1 MTLASKSGVGVDF
14 LAFLK
19 VENGYS
25 LGNPPSLL
33 SQSEPSYASS
43 LVYTE
48 FSVPRMLIFVFA
60 ARRKLVG
67 DYWLTLSSSSAVIV
81 PVPRFLS
88 PTPRLTGFIKLS
100 ISLTW
105 PDCLTSSRDWPSV
118 SLEPVV
124 DWFIPSYAISLF
136 CGVLLCLEMIWD
148 IVVCGYETAD
158 ISCFLCVKVKL
169 LRLALSILD

>member
-19 VENGYS
+19 VENVYS
-25 LGNPPSLL
+25 YWNPPSLL
-33 SQSEPSYASS
+33 SHSEPSYASS

-48 FSVPRMLIFVFA
+48 LFSVPRMLMFVFA
-60 ARRKLVG
+60 IRRKLVG
-67 DYWLTLSSSSAVIV
+67 DYWLMLSSSSTVKV
-81 PVPRFLS
+81 PVPRFWS

-124 DWFIPSYAISLF
+124 DWFMPSWAIN
-136 CGVLLCLEMIWD
+136 
-148 IVVCGYETAD
+148 
-158 ISCFLCVKVKL
+158 
-169 LRLALSILD
+169 